1 MRLSD
6 EEKWQKILPHL
17 FKKKLLCLI
26 LKEVFKEENFLI
38 FLQFV
43 TILFFHFATFY
54 TNKTFQYLRF

>member
-43 TILFFHFATFY
+43 TILFFHLATFL
-54 TNKTFQYLRF
+54 F